1 VETENLP
8 KTIDEKQNQTTEE
21 KEKLVNEV
29 SVKKL
34 FRTVRAIQANPDIA
48 DFNFRA
54 KDKWINGGYNKT
66 NINEFYAAY
75 QTNTIR
81 QPFIP
86 FDWSGP

>member
-1 VETENLP
+1 
-8 KTIDEKQNQTTEE
+8 
-21 KEKLVNEV
+21 
-29 SVKKL
+29 
-34 FRTVRAIQANPDIA
+34 VRAIQANPDIA